1 MNKYFIEQINVS
13 DNEYKVVELNI
24 KNNNVKVGD
33 ILFSYESSKSTFDVV
48 SEIDGF
54 LYFNPDVK
62 LNFEYKIGTLIAVT
76 SINKLSQNEIE
87 DIFKSD
93 DISIDTI
100 QKNDQIV
107 ITKKAQ
113 ILIDKYNIDISK
125 LKDVSIITEELVQNL
140 VTKRKFDNDFQD
152 ISFYYSNEKM
162 NNFTI
167 KPKKLA
173 IIGAGKAALQLL
185 DAIISSGSHTP
196 VIIYDNNENLTN
208 QTLLNIKIKSTIST
222 DVILSDF
229 QDGIFDEIIISFSGD
244 IMNRERIYQD
254 LKNNKIPLGNVIH
267 KTALISSYTSLGVGN
282 LIFANTRIGPFT
294 HLGDNNVIS
303 AYCNIEHHNS
313 IGSHNTFGPTVVFSG
328 SCTVGDQNRFG
339 TGIFIEPN
347 VNIGSKCIIAS
358 GLTILNNIPNN
369 KLVRNIS
376 KLEYKDINL
385 F

>member
-13 DNEYKVVELNI
+13 DNEYKIVELNM
-24 KNNNVKVGD
+24 KSSNVIVGD
-33 ILFSYESSKSTFDVV
+33 ILFSYESSKSTFDVI

-76 SINKLSQNEIE
+76 SIDKLSQNEIE

-93 DISIDTI
+93 NISIDTI
-100 QKNDQIV
+100 QKNDEIV

-125 LKDVSIITEELVQNL
+125 LNDVSVITEDLVKNL

-162 NNFTI
+162 NNFAI

-173 IIGAGKAALQLL
+173 IVGAGKAALQLL
-185 DAIISSGSHTP
+185 DAIISSGSHSP

-244 IMNRERIYQD
+244 IMNREAIFQ
-254 LKNNKIPLGNVIH
+254 NINKYDIPFANVIH
-267 KTALISSYTSLGVGN
+267 KTAIISNYTNLGVGN

-347 VNIGSKCIIAS
+347 IKIGSNNIIAS
-358 GLTILNNIPNN
+358 GVTLLSNVFNK
-369 KLVRNIS
+369 KLV
-376 KLEYKDINL
+376 KNL
-385 F
+385 AKYDVRDL